1 MINSMED
8 KIDELADLEVERLA
22 QVFKTTSEVLS
33 DEEHKELDKI
43 FRFDG
48 ITPFDKKS
56 NDLIDL
62 EYKETIDKEYED
74 AWYR

>member
-1 MINSMED
+1 MTRDDKINSLVDSE
-8 KIDELADLEVERLA
+8 IERLA

-33 DEEHKELDKI
+33 DKEHRVLNKI

-62 EYKETIDKEYED
+62 EYKEIINKEYTNE
-74 AWYR
+74 

>member
-1 MINSMED
+1 MTRDDKINSLVDSE
-8 KIDELADLEVERLA
+8 IERLA

-33 DEEHKELDKI
+33 DKEHRVLNKI

-62 EYKETIDKEYED
+62 EYKEIINKEYTNE
-74 AWYR
+74 WY

>member
-1 MINSMED
+1 MTRDD
-8 KIDELADLEVERLA
+8 KINALVDSEIERLA

-33 DEEHKELDKI
+33 DEEDKELVKI
-43 FRFDG
+43 FRFKG

-62 EYKETIDKEYED
+62 EYKEIINRGYTNE
-74 AWYR
+74 

>member
-1 MINSMED
+1 MTRDDKINSLVDSE
-8 KIDELADLEVERLA
+8 IERLA

-33 DEEHKELDKI
+33 EEEHKELNKI

-62 EYKETIDKEYED
+62 EYNETIYKEYED